1 MSTKDELEKNVVEIK
16 TILRHAALVARAKLT
31 SKFQESAA
39 NSLKKYFPYLGLE
52 TGQVCSGYWPIRNE
66 IDPRALIEEM
76 KLRGHPC
83 ALPVV
88 VGDKIVFRE
97 FKDANLLVKAGFGT
111 LGPDDSVA
119 EILPDLLLVPLAAY
133 DRFGGRIGYG
143 RGYYDKAITK
153 LKAEK
158 PIRSVGVAYSV
169 QEVEKVPME
178 NHDQFLDLIVT
189 EQGLVTCKRE

>member
-1 MSTKDELEKNVVEIK
+1 MSAKDGLEIDIVELKTK
-16 TILRHAALVARAKLT
+16 LRHEALAARAKLAG
-31 SKFQESAA
+31 KIQESASYA
-39 NSLKKYFPYLGLE
+39 LKKHFPNLGLE

-66 IDPRALIEEM
+66 IDPRPLIEEM
-76 KLRGHPC
+76 KRHGHRC

-97 FKDANLLVKAGFGT
+97 FKDPDLLVKTGFGT
-111 LGPDDSVA
+111 LGPDDSIA
-119 EILPDLLLVPLAAY
+119 EIKPDLLLVPLAAY

-143 RGYYDKAITK
+143 RGYYDKTITM

-189 EQGLVTCKRE
+189 EQGLITCKRE